1 MINKTECLKY
11 NFNPD
16 KKIRYDLYWGNTP
29 KDKFFTSI
37 HSDEYMISMILKKRI
52 PHNRVSR
59 ISIYRKDKEGVKR
72 IYNEVRNPLN
82 FLPNPKKEKEPKS
95 KKEFITPYVRATP
108 MPYIDWKRCKTD
120 LHYCRRLVFKLFNFY
135 E

>member
-1 MINKTECLKY
+1 MTNKTECFKY
-11 NFNPD
+11 DFNHQ
-16 KKIRYDLYWGNTP
+16 KKVRYDLYWGTRP
-29 KDKFFTSI
+29 KAKFFTSI
-37 HSDEYMISMILKKRI
+37 HSDEEMIEMILKKHV
-52 PHNRVSR
+52 PHNRLSR
-59 ISIYRKDKEGVKR
+59 VSIYRKDKEGTKR
-72 IYNEVRNPLN
+72 IYYEVRNPLN

-95 KKEFITPYVRATP
+95 KKPFIAPYVRATP